1 MWKIPF
7 LLPAPLSGDMLEVP
21 AIRIGRDRGV
31 RRTQITAPPRSSV
44 RVPRSTVVCPPGP
57 SPSHLPSHVPY
68 IQVIMACH
76 VMACLARHQ
85 ESWEIEAF
93 LRRPSDSPRVSRC
106 SEPRSTASW
115 IRRGVLSSSLGP
127 HEGKFPT
134 TPKDVPESQ
143 AAKRTPAELPL
154 PFPAGSPR
162 WRGAMSPST
171 IASSH
176 TLSINWV
183 LAPVCHQ
190 THRGARRGTLA
201 SDSPVS
207 VSFRFGGEHRTLGNR
222 PRDWS

>member
-1 MWKIPF
+1 M
-7 LLPAPLSGDMLEVP
+7 
-21 AIRIGRDRGV
+21 
-31 RRTQITAPPRSSV
+31 
-44 RVPRSTVVCPPGP
+44 
-57 SPSHLPSHVPY
+57 
-68 IQVIMACH
+68 
-76 VMACLARHQ
+76 
-85 ESWEIEAF
+85 EAF

-115 IRRGVLSSSLGP
+115 IRRGVLSSWLGP

-143 AAKRTPAELPL
+143 AAKRTLAELPL

-207 VSFRFGGEHRTLGNR
+207 VSFRFGGEHRTLGAWEQGSR
-222 PRDWS
+222 LVMIAIVVLCYPLLQPHLTYDAPPYTLSKPRGKTRQGEAK